1 MPRYFTMAA
10 RVPEY
15 DLQLEDGVTYFT
27 TDGCGVQVV
36 DLDSQVERA
45 SRKSDVAM
53 MARVADYLPSI
64 GFVWPMVSAQD
75 YGRRPPSC
83 TNWMPLEQLGQAR
96 PVRDDHGRARMRI
109 CD

>member
-1 MPRYFTMAA
+1 MMGA

-64 GFVWPMVSAQD
+64 GFIWPMVSAQD
-75 YGRRPPSC
+75 FGRTSILHELDACWNNTVKHVQSETIMGNANVSMLLR
-83 TNWMPLEQLGQAR
+83 WQL
-96 PVRDDHGRARMRI
+96 
-109 CD
+109 